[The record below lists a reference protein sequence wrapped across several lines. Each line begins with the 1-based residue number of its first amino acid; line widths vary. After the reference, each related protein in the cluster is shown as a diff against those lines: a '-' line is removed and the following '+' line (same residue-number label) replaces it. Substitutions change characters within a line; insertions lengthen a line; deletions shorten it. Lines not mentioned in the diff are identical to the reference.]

1 MSKVFYKVLFWVAF
15 APAFAFMVVAIVL
28 HDAAFMVVDK
38 FMCDLEDKGW
48 PE

>member
-1 MSKVFYKVLFWVAF
+1 MSKIFYKVLFWVAF
-15 APAFAFMVVAIVL
+15 APAFALTVVAIVL
-28 HDAAFMVVDK
+28 HDAAEGVDK

>member
-28 HDAAFMVVDK
+28 NDAAWGVDK
-38 FMCDLEDKGW
+38 FMGDLEDKGW
-48 PE
+48 SE